1 MRVGKMPAGERR
13 RQWRATK
20 PWRIPGRRSPRS
32 ALPLVSPPPPSDPI
46 KDVTIYTDGA
56 CSGNPGPGGWGAT
69 LVYGTPPDTVT
80 RDLKGAEPETTNNRM
95 ELTAAAEAME
105 ALREP
110 CRVRLHSDSAYLI
123 NAFNDRWLDGWQRR
137 GWKKADKSPVLNRD
151 LWERL
156 LAQNARHDVTWVK
169 VKGHNG
175 VPLNE
180 HVDGLAVGAMRT
192 MMAERAG

>member
-1 MRVGKMPAGERR
+1 MPH
-13 RQWRATK
+13 
-20 PWRIPGRRSPRS
+20 
-32 ALPLVSPPPPSDPI
+32 PSSLRE
-46 KDVTIYTDGA
+46 VTIYTDGA

-69 LVYGTPPDTVT
+69 LLYGTPPDTIQ
-80 RDLKGAEPETTNNRM
+80 RDLKGAEAETTNNRM

-123 NAFNDRWLDGWQRR
+123 NAFRDRWMDGWKRR
-137 GWKKADKSPVLNRD
+137 GWKNSKKEPVVNRD

-156 LAQNARHDVTWVK
+156 IAQDERHDIEWVK
-169 VKGHNG
+169 VKGHSG

-192 MMAERAG
+192 LMAEAGL

>member
-1 MRVGKMPAGERR
+1 MPAERR
-13 RQWRATK
+13 RQSAAAN
-20 PWRIPGRRSPRS
+20 PRRVPQPPYLSG
-32 ALPLVSPPPPSDPI
+32 ALPPSDI

-69 LVYGTPPDTVT
+69 MIYGTPPDTVQ

-95 ELTAAAEAME
+95 ELTAAAQALE

-110 CRVRLHSDSAYLI
+110 CRVRLHSDSAYLV
-123 NAFNDRWLDGWQRR
+123 NAFNDRWIAGWQTR
-137 GWKKADKSPVLNRD
+137 GWRKSDKSPVLNRD

-156 LAQNARHDVTWVK
+156 VAQDARHDVTWVK
-169 VKGHNG
+169 VKGHSG

-192 MMAERAG
+192 MMAES